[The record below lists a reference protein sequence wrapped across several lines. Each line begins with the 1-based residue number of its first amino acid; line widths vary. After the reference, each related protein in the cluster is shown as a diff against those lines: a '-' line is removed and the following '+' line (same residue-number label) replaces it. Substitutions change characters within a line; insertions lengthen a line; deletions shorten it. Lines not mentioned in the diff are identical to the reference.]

1 MSQACSLSLAACS
14 LIKGRCYRHTGVI
27 LQLLQSTNICSFN
40 QARTQYHRAFLST
53 FAKLTQGAT
62 ILYMTGVLNM
72 ILSTKQQ
79 KGKYD

>member
-40 QARTQYHRAFLST
+40 QARTQKAYSLDPANQSKTYQLVVGR
-53 FAKLTQGAT
+53 
-62 ILYMTGVLNM
+62 LN
-72 ILSTKQQ
+72 
-79 KGKYD
+79 